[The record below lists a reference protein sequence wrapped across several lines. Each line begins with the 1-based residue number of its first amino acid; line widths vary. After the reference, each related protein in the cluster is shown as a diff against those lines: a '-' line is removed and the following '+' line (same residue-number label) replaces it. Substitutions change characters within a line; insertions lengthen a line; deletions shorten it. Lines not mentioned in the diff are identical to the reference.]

1 MNTSEWSDQYQAHL
15 DNPPEAGTVLQ
26 TLTNEPARLDIEIQD
41 GKPPFLYGR
50 AFVPCIVGEP
60 VGWYLQPMGTK
71 QAHGW
76 KCILLPKAREECLRR
91 CGLKESTIPV
101 KSLRIIRKSKSGSS
115 LLCEVAEYWSEPE
128 SVSTESVEAFPESV
142 PGQPEELGKTIEV
155 KVSSKIELASDAVV
169 EETDEEV
176 AEILGAFVE
185 AADLVA
191 KDDEAA
197 FDVHS
202 GLKENS

>member
-1 MNTSEWSDQYQAHL
+1 MNTLEWSDQYQAHL

-26 TLTNEPARLDIEIQD
+26 TLSNEPARLDIEIQD

-91 CGLKESTIPV
+91 CGLKDATIPV

-115 LLCEVAEYWSEPE
+115 LLCEVAEYWDEPDD
-128 SVSTESVEAFPESV
+128 
-142 PGQPEELGKTIEV
+142 KIIEV
-155 KVSSKIELASDAVV
+155 KVSSKIELASDATV
-169 EETDEEV
+169 EEV
-176 AEILGAFVE
+176 AEIDIEAFPESEPVDIDSVVE
-185 AADLVA
+185 
-191 KDDEAA
+191 EAI
-197 FDVHS
+197 
-202 GLKENS
+202 G

>member
-26 TLTNEPARLDIEIQD
+26 TLTSEPARLDIEIQE

-91 CGLKESTIPV
+91 CGLKDSTIPV
-101 KSLRIIRKSKSGSS
+101 KSLRIVRKSKSGSS
-115 LLCEVAEYWSEPE
+115 LLCEVAEYWEE
-128 SVSTESVEAFPESV
+128 TE
-142 PGQPEELGKTIEV
+142 GKTIEV
-155 KVSSKIELASDAVV
+155 KVSSKIELASDATV
-169 EETDEEV
+169 EETISDPVEPTDKEV
-176 AEILGAFVE
+176 AEIMDAFVE
-185 AADLVA
+185 ATELVE
-191 KDDEAA
+191 KDESKPMDIDAVVKDA
-197 FDVHS
+197 I
-202 GLKENS
+202 G

>member
-1 MNTSEWSDQYQAHL
+1 MNTSEWSDQYQTHL

-26 TLTNEPARLDIEIQD
+26 TLSSEPARLDIEIQD

-91 CGLKESTIPV
+91 CGLKDSTIPV
-101 KSLRIIRKSKSGSS
+101 KSLRIVRKSKSGSS
-115 LLCEVAEYWSEPE
+115 LLCEVAEYWNEPE
-128 SVSTESVEAFPESV
+128 LEAE
-142 PGQPEELGKTIEV
+142 GKTIEV
-155 KVSSKIELASDAVV
+155 KVSSKIELASDATV
-169 EETDEEV
+169 EEAVEELA
-176 AEILGAFVE
+176 AEIISEIPEIAKEAVE
-185 AADLVA
+185 
-191 KDDEAA
+191 EALA
-197 FDVHS
+197 EVIEEH
-202 GLKENS
+202 